1 MRLRRESVHEARR
14 RVRLTLG
21 AGTACVVSMAIG
33 LSGLSGSTI
42 ASADSG
48 NSGNTATGTGASAAG
63 VTPLLNM
70 FEFGDTIGLPLA
82 CSDAGSVVSI
92 IGAES
97 DSSQSISPLVVQLD
111 SQCSQLS
118 SEGSGYLQQAIA
130 ESQGLALINP
140 AVNPLI
146 AALSGGL
153 TTTGTQQ
160 GPALAPFGPT
170 VAGLGGTVAFFE
182 GT

>member
-1 MRLRRESVHEARR
+1 MRR
-14 RVRLTLG
+14 RRGLMGDGHRRARLVLG
-21 AGTACVVSMAIG
+21 AASLCAVTAVAG
-33 LSGLSGSTI
+33 LVGLQS

-48 NSGNTATGTGASAAG
+48 NSGNSGNTGSGASAAG
-63 VTPLLNM
+63 VTPLLKM
-70 FEFGDTIGLPLA
+70 FEFGDTFGLPLA

-97 DSSQSISPLVVQLD
+97 GSSQGISPLVTQLD

-153 TTTGTQQ
+153 TTTGTQE
-160 GPALAPFGPT
+160 GPAISPFGPT

>member
-1 MRLRRESVHEARR
+1 MA
-14 RVRLTLG
+14 
-21 AGTACVVSMAIG
+21 AAIG
-33 LSGLSGSTI
+33 VAT
-42 ASADSG
+42 ASAGDPAQSATA
-48 NSGNTATGTGASAAG
+48 SGNTGSGASAAA

-70 FEFGDTIGLPLA
+70 FEFGDTLGLPLA

-92 IGAES
+92 IGTETG
-97 DSSQSISPLVVQLD
+97 SSKGLSPLVQQLD
-111 SQCSQLS
+111 GQCNQLS
-118 SEGSGYLQQAIA
+118 AKGSGYLQQAIA
-130 ESQGLALINP
+130 ESRGLALINP

-146 AALSGGL
+146 ADLAGGL
-153 TTTGTQQ
+153 TTTGTQE

>member
-1 MRLRRESVHEARR
+1 MTRR
-14 RVRLTLG
+14 RGLIGDGHRRARLVLG
-21 AGTACVVSMAIG
+21 AASFCAMTAAAG
-33 LSGLSGSTI
+33 LIALPS

-48 NSGNTATGTGASAAG
+48 NSGNTGSGASAAG

-70 FEFGDTIGLPLA
+70 FEFGDTFGLPLA

-146 AALSGGL
+146 TALSGGL
-153 TTTGTQQ
+153 TTTGTQE